1 MEGDVIAPVLSRTE
15 LRQQKLMEYLA
26 AKGKLKPPNP
36 KPYLREN
43 QILQKP
49 PPAGLKPAPVSSC
62 TGLAGGKPAS
72 RQKENLS
79 RQPPKPG
86 GAETKIPPK
95 TGARGAPLPTSRPGL
110 KTSLLRAPIRQNGAS
125 ETTSKP
131 APQRPASSKLGCPLN
146 QAPQPSRAPPRPA
159 GNPLKTKGQA
169 SKPQPAKETHRPAF
183 PSAVQGLLGHV
194 GLKPEIG
201 LGEEAGGERG
211 TPTRTGDP
219 PTAAEGGG
227 AGDKRTRVGSSSN
240 SKSTPNAPSSA
251 TLKPGGISKAIGTGD
266 KASAAPR
273 PSHGAPGGRSG
284 AGKPLLQGDATGRT
298 GKAAGTRVQPR
309 GSQGTAV
316 CRGGPS
322 SSSQGKPQLPGRG
335 KGVPGGAARPVKEG
349 GAPAARQESLSA
361 AQEERMRKLEQW
373 RQAKGK
379 SYKRPPKPAPQ
390 PKRGDPA
397 GRRSFW
403 AAIEEEDDINS
414 LVTSVGAMLTDCLR
428 LVQEGCPAEEV
439 SAVLARVP
447 LAERFSRF
455 WLCRVRLMEREGDYD
470 VLPLFEQAVRVLVE
484 PIDELQSAVFE
495 ILRKKEAPKP
505 TVHFDPVLKEPAP
518 GSGDEGSEGEP
529 GGGPARPVTPRVVS
543 ARLRTDK
550 EGSSV
555 VKYRITA
562 TPGVEA
568 RRPDPHLLLDGQEL
582 RFFTPVRRSLRIER
596 NSRHYP
602 PALRDHDPCVTSFR
616 ELLGG
621 EEEEEEEERGGAPA
635 TAATVYVYRENEALR
650 GQVHV
655 EYIQEEEEGGSLTAS
670 PETSLPPRAE
680 AAPSTPA
687 AGGP

>member
-15 LRQQKLMEYLA
+15 LRKQKLMEYLA

-95 TGARGAPLPTSRPGL
+95 TGARGAPLPTSRPAV
-110 KTSLLRAPIRQNGAS
+110 KTSLLRVPIRQNGAS

-159 GNPLKTKGQA
+159 GNPPKTEGQA
-169 SKPQPAKETHRPAF
+169 SKSQPTKAARRPAF
-183 PSAVQGLLGHV
+183 PSAVRGLLGHG

-211 TPTRTGDP
+211 APTRTGDP

-227 AGDKRTRVGSSSN
+227 AGEKRSRVGSSSN
-240 SKSTPNAPSSA
+240 SKSAPNAPSSA
-251 TLKPGGISKAIGTGD
+251 TLKPGGISKAVRTGD

-298 GKAAGTRVQPR
+298 GKAAGTRVQEPR

-316 CRGGPS
+316 SRGGLS
-322 SSSQGKPQLPGRG
+322 SSSQGPQPPVG
-335 KGVPGGAARPVKEG
+335 PVKEG
-349 GAPAARQESLSA
+349 GAPAAGQESLSA

-379 SYKRPPKPAPQ
+379 SYPKPGPQ

-470 VLPLFEQAVRVLVE
+470 VLPLFEQAVRVMVE

-505 TVHFDPVLKEPAP
+505 T
-518 GSGDEGSEGEP
+518 GES
-529 GGGPARPVTPRVVS
+529 PRVSVS
-543 ARLRTDK
+543 PP
-550 EGSSV
+550 SW
-555 VKYRITA
+555 
-562 TPGVEA
+562 PG
-568 RRPDPHLLLDGQEL
+568 L
-582 RFFTPVRRSLRIER
+582 
-596 NSRHYP
+596 N
-602 PALRDHDPCVTSFR
+602 CSF
-616 ELLGG
+616 
-621 EEEEEEEERGGAPA
+621 
-635 TAATVYVYRENEALR
+635 
-650 GQVHV
+650 
-655 EYIQEEEEGGSLTAS
+655 
-670 PETSLPPRAE
+670 
-680 AAPSTPA
+680 
-687 AGGP
+687 

>member
-1 MEGDVIAPVLSRTE
+1 MEGDIIAPVLSRTE
-15 LRQQKLMEYLA
+15 LRKQKLMEYLA

-62 TGLAGGKPAS
+62 TALAGGKPAS

-95 TGARGAPLPTSRPGL
+95 TGACGAPLPTSRPAV
-110 KTSLLRAPIRQNGAS
+110 KTSLLRVPIRQNGAS

-131 APQRPASSKLGCPLN
+131 APQRPASSKLGCPLH

-159 GNPLKTKGQA
+159 GNPPKTKGQA
-169 SKPQPAKETHRPAF
+169 SKPQPTKEASRPAF
-183 PSAVQGLLGHV
+183 PNAVRGLLGHG

-211 TPTRTGDP
+211 APTQTGDP

-227 AGDKRTRVGSSSN
+227 AGEKRTRVGSSSN
-240 SKSTPNAPSSA
+240 SKSAPNAPSSA
-251 TLKPGGISKAIGTGD
+251 TLKPGGISKAVRTRD

-298 GKAAGTRVQPR
+298 GKAAGTRVQEPR

-316 CRGGPS
+316 SRGGPS
-322 SSSQGKPQLPGRG
+322 SSSQGPQPP
-335 KGVPGGAARPVKEG
+335 VRPVKEG
-349 GAPAARQESLSA
+349 GAPTVGQESLSA

-379 SYKRPPKPAPQ
+379 SYKRPPKAGPQ

-470 VLPLFEQAVRVLVE
+470 VLPLFEQAVRVMVE
-484 PIDELQSAVFE
+484 PINELQSAVFE

-505 TVHFDPVLKEPAP
+505 T
-518 GSGDEGSEGEP
+518 GQS
-529 GGGPARPVTPRVVS
+529 PRVSVS
-543 ARLRTDK
+543 PP
-550 EGSSV
+550 SW
-555 VKYRITA
+555 
-562 TPGVEA
+562 PGLNC
-568 RRPDPHLLLDGQEL
+568 R

-596 NSRHYP
+596 ISHHYP

-621 EEEEEEEERGGAPA
+621 EEEEERGGGARRCLRLPGERGSERAGPCGI
-635 TAATVYVYRENEALR
+635 YPR
-650 GQVHV
+650 GGGGGLADRLPRDQPPSGGRSRPFHPRTGGDPSGL
-655 EYIQEEEEGGSLTAS
+655 IQSGLPCPTDRCLFQPGGSSTGRWNLAKERGRGSGFFLT
-670 PETSLPPRAE
+670 P
-680 AAPSTPA
+680 
-687 AGGP
+687 